1 MDPGELNA
9 ILTAYER
16 GREDAFTRGVY
27 ANPYRGKAGPEG
39 SAYKAGYDRGITQY
53 CEAEGLDQEEA
64 SHE

>member
-1 MDPGELNA
+1 MNPQDLHA

-16 GREDAFTRGVY
+16 GRDDGLNRGVY
-27 ANPYRGKAGPEG
+27 ANPYRGKPGPEG